1 MGSKTPK
8 VIAVANTKGGV
19 AKTTTCLSLGGGL
32 AEQGYLALLVDL
44 DPQAHLTASVGVK
57 PDKLRRTVSDVLL
70 DQNSLTEISRET
82 RVFGLDLAPA
92 NDELVIIDKML
103 YKHAGYE
110 YRLKTDIDQMPN
122 KLYDVVLIDCPP
134 TFSTV
139 TINALTAADLVIIP
153 LQCEHYAVRSLLRML
168 DMVRLTRRKTNP
180 QLSYRLLVTM
190 YDMRNK
196 VHPAIL
202 RFLRDRFSDGVFEA
216 MIQVDTKLRESP
228 AFGKPVTEYA
238 PKTRAARQYRA
249 VTQELIAYLNLE
261 KVERPDAVEGLFSDS
276 GSEPAGRARSH
287 DIASALGGQPSDE
300 EWKIREAM
308 TGGNGR

>member
-1 MGSKTPK
+1 MRSKTTK
-8 VIAVANTKGGV
+8 VVAVANTKGGV

-32 AEQGYLALLVDL
+32 AEQGQLVLLVDL

-57 PDKLRRTVSDVLL
+57 PDEVRRTVCDVLL
-70 DQNSLTEISRET
+70 GQNSLIEISQET
-82 RVFGLDLAPA
+82 TVFGLDLAPA
-92 NDELVIIDKML
+92 NEELVVIDKML
-103 YKHAGYE
+103 YKHPGYE
-110 YRLKTDIDQMPN
+110 YRLKTDVDEMPH
-122 KLYDVVLIDCPP
+122 KLYDVILIDCPP
-134 TFSTV
+134 TFGTV

-180 QLSYRLLVTM
+180 YLSYRLLVTM

-202 RFLRDRFSDGVFEA
+202 RYLRDRFSDGVFEA

-249 VTQELIAYLNLE
+249 VTEELIADLNL
-261 KVERPDAVEGLFSDS
+261 KRADKPDAVEELFSTS
-276 GSEPAGRARSH
+276 QSEPSDGVKNR
-287 DIASALGGQPSDE
+287 DIASALGGEPSDE
-300 EWKIREAM
+300 ERRLQEAM